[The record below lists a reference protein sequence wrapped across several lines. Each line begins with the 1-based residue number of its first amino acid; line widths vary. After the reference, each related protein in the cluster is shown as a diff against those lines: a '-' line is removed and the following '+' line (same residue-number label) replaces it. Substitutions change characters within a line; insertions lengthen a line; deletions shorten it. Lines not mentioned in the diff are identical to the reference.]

1 MKILV
6 IGETCDDI
14 FIYGEVSRLN
24 PEAPVPII
32 IPKYQIV
39 NKGMAENVANNL
51 KSLGSHVDLICNQ
64 SLIKKIRYVDDSYNY
79 ILLRIDEGDICDRI
93 DLNNLPNDDYSAV
106 VVGDY
111 NKGFLSEDDIKFIS
125 KKYSCPTFLDT
136 KKELGDWVRDINYI
150 KINNSEYQRNK
161 DVIDSHLLNKTIITR
176 GKVGCDFN
184 GKNLVLYF
192 YPKDST
198 PGCTT
203 EGQNFRDLYEEFQA
217 NNTEIIGVSRE
228 SIKSHENFK
237 EKQSFP
243 FELLSDPDEKV
254 CKAYDVMKLK
264 SMYGREYI
272 GVDRS
277 TFIIDANSKLV
288 KEWRGVKVKGH
299 ADEVLD
305 FIQNLD

>member
-1 MKILV
+1 
-6 IGETCDDI
+6 
-14 FIYGEVSRLN
+14 
-24 PEAPVPII
+24 
-32 IPKYQIV
+32 
-39 NKGMAENVANNL
+39 MA
-51 KSLGSHVDLICNQ
+51 
-64 SLIKKIRYVDDSYNY
+64 
-79 ILLRIDEGDICDRI
+79 
-93 DLNNLPNDDYSAV
+93 
-106 VVGDY
+106 
-111 NKGFLSEDDIKFIS
+111 
-125 KKYSCPTFLDT
+125 
-136 KKELGDWVRDINYI
+136 
-150 KINNSEYQRNK
+150 
-161 DVIDSHLLNKTIITR
+161 
-176 GKVGCDFN
+176 
-184 GKNLVLYF
+184 KNLVGKKCPAFKADATNEQIVENASFKGMNVVIYF